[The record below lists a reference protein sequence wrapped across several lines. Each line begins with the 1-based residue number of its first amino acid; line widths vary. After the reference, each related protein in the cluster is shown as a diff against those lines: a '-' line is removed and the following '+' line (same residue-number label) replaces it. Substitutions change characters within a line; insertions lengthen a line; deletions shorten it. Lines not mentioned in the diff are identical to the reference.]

1 MKTILT
7 IIALTISLI
16 SFAGFEGVITT
27 SVYNQGT
34 SMEVKWF
41 IKDDLLKL
49 QMNYNADNGPVTVEF
64 IVKQGGG
71 KMTIVT
77 NSESYKGYS
86 IINESAIARSMAI
99 GDLVFK
105 KDGIKKDDLTK
116 YQAANA
122 KYQCAIW
129 LTDLDVQLAEF
140 SNFFKD
146 DPAFLL
152 IHKENLSGFPQ
163 KSMLTNHNGDL
174 IYAATVAGVEQ
185 KSLSDLDFSIPD
197 GFQKRELV
205 EMEIEK

>member
-7 IIALTISLI
+7 IIALATSLI
-16 SFAGFEGVITT
+16 SFAGFEGIISTT
-27 SVYNQGT
+27 VYNQGN

-41 IKDDLLKL
+41 IKNDMLKL
-49 QMNYNADNGPVTVEF
+49 QMNYNADNGPITVEF
-64 IVKQGGG
+64 IVKKGDGE
-71 KMTIVT
+71 MTIVT

-105 KDGIKKDDLTK
+105 KDGIKKDNLTK
-116 YQAANA
+116 YQAVNA

-129 LTDLDVQLAEF
+129 LSDLDVQLAEF
-140 SNFFKD
+140 SNFFKN

-197 GFQKRELV
+197 GYQKRELV

>member
-7 IIALTISLI
+7 IIALAISLI

-105 KDGIKKDDLTK
+105 KDGIKKDELTK

-146 DPAFLL
+146 DPL
-152 IHKENLSGFPQ
+152 
-163 KSMLTNHNGDL
+163 
-174 IYAATVAGVEQ
+174 Y
-185 KSLSDLDFSIPD
+185 
-197 GFQKRELV
+197 
-205 EMEIEK
+205 

>member
-41 IKDDLLKL
+41 IKNDLLKL

-64 IVKQGGG
+64 IVKKGGG

-86 IINESAIARSMAI
+86 ILNESAITGSMAI

-105 KDGIKKDDLTK
+105 IDVIKKDELTK

-122 KYQCAIW
+122 
-129 LTDLDVQLAEF
+129 
-140 SNFFKD
+140 
-146 DPAFLL
+146 
-152 IHKENLSGFPQ
+152 
-163 KSMLTNHNGDL
+163 
-174 IYAATVAGVEQ
+174 
-185 KSLSDLDFSIPD
+185 
-197 GFQKRELV
+197 
-205 EMEIEK
+205 